1 MKVPERLKSRK
12 LWVAV
17 GGVIAVMLTDW
28 LKLSPEMS
36 EGIVTALVTIVV
48 AYLGGQS
55 IVDAAKEWMAKP
67 GNK

>member
-17 GGVIAVMLTDW
+17 SGVIAVMLTDW